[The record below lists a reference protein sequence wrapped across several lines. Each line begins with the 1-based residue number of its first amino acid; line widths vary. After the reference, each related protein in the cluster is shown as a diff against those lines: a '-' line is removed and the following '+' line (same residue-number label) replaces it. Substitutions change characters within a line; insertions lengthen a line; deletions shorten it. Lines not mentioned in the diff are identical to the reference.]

1 MKTHLLKYLVI
12 TSILISTLS
21 CADLDVK
28 NLNEPDTDRVL
39 ATPGDLIGL
48 AGGALR
54 VWSNA
59 IQEFNGPGL
68 ALCTMADQNTCSWGN
83 AAMKDLSSEPRVGF
97 NNNITYAYAYVN
109 RTYWSNSYKS
119 NSAVVDVLKKIEEG
133 TVINSAEET
142 AMIKA
147 WSYFVQGVVHG
158 YLGLIFD
165 KANIIDETT
174 DLSTL
179 EYKDYKEVS
188 AAGIG
193 FLDKAIATIDAT
205 IPFVLPDGFIRGY
218 NLTSA
223 QLRQLANSYAA
234 RIMALTPRNK
244 ADNEAL
250 DWGKIMAYAE
260 EGIDWDYAPDMDD
273 AQWIDNLKGYGVY
286 PGWVRVDHRILNLM
300 QHNYPSRWPDDNL
313 SWNTIDGNDPGP
325 ATPDDLR
332 IADFEYLPNNN
343 FRPERGFYH
352 FSHYRYSR
360 YDDWLTTWQGPAP
373 QFREWE
379 NELLKAEAMV
389 RTGDISGATT
399 ILNDVNGARK
409 VRGGLDDV
417 SPANADE
424 ALEII
429 FYERDVE
436 LILTQG
442 GTGFFDMR
450 RRDMLQKGTI
460 LHFPVPAAELETVG
474 AEWYTISGAP
484 DGQNISNGSWTGY
497 DGLTSPPN

>member
-1 MKTHLLKYLVI
+1 MKTNFVKYLLVFALVF
-12 TSILISTLS
+12 TTFS

-28 NLNEPDTDRVL
+28 NMNEPDTDRVL

-48 AGGALR
+48 AGGAMR

-59 IQEFNGPGL
+59 IQEYSGP
-68 ALCTMADQNTCSWGN
+68 ALTMCTMADQNTCSWGN
-83 AAMKDLSSEPRVGF
+83 VGMKDLSSEPRQGF

-109 RTYWSNSYKS
+109 RNFWSSSYKA
-119 NSAVVDVLKKIEEG
+119 NSAVVDVLAKIEEG
-133 TVINSAEET
+133 TVINTPEET
-142 AMIKA
+142 EMIKA
-147 WSYFVQGVVHG
+147 WCYFIEGVVHG
-158 YLGLIFD
+158 YLGLVFD

-174 DLSTL
+174 DLTTL
-179 EYKDYKEVS
+179 EYKDYKEVA

-193 FLDKAIATIDAT
+193 YLEKAIATINGT
-205 IPFVLPDGFIRGY
+205 VPFVLPDGFIRGY
-218 NLTSA
+218 NLTSDE
-223 QLRQLANSYAA
+223 LKQLANSFAA
-234 RIMALTPRNK
+234 RILAYAPRNK
-244 ADNEAL
+244 ADNDAVAWDKVL
-250 DWGKIMAYAE
+250 AYANA
-260 EGIDWDYAPDMDD
+260 GINWDYSPDTDD
-273 AQWIDNLKGYGVY
+273 AQWYDNYKGYGVY

-300 QHNYPSRWPDDNL
+300 QHNYPSRWPNDNV
-313 SWNTIDGNDPGP
+313 SWNTIDGQDPGP

-343 FRPERGFYH
+343 FRPERGYYH

-373 QFREWE
+373 QFRAWE

-389 RTGDISGATT
+389 RTGDVAGATA
-399 ILNDVNGARK
+399 ILNDANGARI
-409 VRGGLDDV
+409 VRGGLPEV
-417 SPANADE
+417 APANAEE

-436 LILTQG
+436 LMLTQG

-460 LHFPVPAAELETVG
+460 LHFPVPAAELEIVG

-484 DGQNISNGSWTGY
+484 DGQNISNGMWRGY